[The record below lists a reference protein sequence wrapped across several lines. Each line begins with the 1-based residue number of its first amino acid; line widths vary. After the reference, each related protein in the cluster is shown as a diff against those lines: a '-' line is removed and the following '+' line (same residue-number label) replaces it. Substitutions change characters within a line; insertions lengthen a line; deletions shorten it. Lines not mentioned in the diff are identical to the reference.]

1 MLFFSIIQELCLNQE
16 QKGCI
21 KNISVDYFH
30 CLPKCD
36 GIDVI
41 SYNEIR
47 ILDNEDWM
55 KQISQLTY
63 MNLLS
68 TYENDPQFK
77 DFISKLSNQCKKYK
91 DTKHLKLESKKSF
104 ILIES

>member
-1 MLFFSIIQELCLNQE
+1 
-16 QKGCI
+16 
-21 KNISVDYFH
+21 
-30 CLPKCD
+30 
-36 GIDVI
+36 
-41 SYNEIR
+41 
-47 ILDNEDWM
+47 M

-91 DTKHLKLESKKSF
+91 DTKHLKLESKQDPTGLLDPTEQMLLFEIKHSY
-104 ILIES
+104 